1 MKESIRMS
9 FGLDWIGFGGCM
21 GFDLAWTGSD
31 RIALNRHE
39 SFAIYFQVPRTS
51 SISTSME

>member
-21 GFDLAWTGSD
+21 GFGLAWTGSD